1 MAVCAVVIAL
11 AAVYFTLPAFGKLAG
26 KELHFSKIASPQIL
40 PVLILL
46 PFVVGLLAGS
56 YPAFY
61 LSKFNPAMIIKGK
74 LHSSYKGGK
83 LRSSLVVFQFATAV
97 ILIVGTL
104 IIYQQL
110 NYIQNTNL
118 GYKKDQVL
126 IINDSYALGK
136 SVEAYKNE
144 MLNVSGVIS
153 GTISEFLPT
162 PSARNISAFY
172 KEGVSVARSGLTMQ
186 RWKVDYDYLK
196 TMGIKLVQ
204 GRNFS
209 PDFGD
214 NENSIILNE
223 TAVKKMGY
231 TNPINNYIYTWTNQ
245 DKPKKYKII
254 GVVKDFHFESF
265 HQDIGAL
272 CLLYGN
278 SIGHVSF
285 KINSASTANILSEA
299 KSKWKELA
307 QGMPFSYQ
315 FMDESFADMYRSE
328 QNTGI
333 TVLTFSV
340 LSILVACL
348 GLFGLAAF
356 LAEQKT
362 KEIGVRK
369 TLGASVPS
377 IVIMLSKQFLKW
389 VVLANII
396 AWPAAY
402 LLMNNWLQDF
412 AYRINLNVMIF
423 IYSGLIVV
431 AIALITISFQA
442 VKAALANPVESLRYE

>member
-1 MAVCAVVIAL
+1 M
-11 AAVYFTLPAFGKLAG
+11 
-26 KELHFSKIASPQIL
+26 
-40 PVLILL
+40 
-46 PFVVGLLAGS
+46 
-56 YPAFY
+56 
-61 LSKFNPAMIIKGK
+61 
-74 LHSSYKGGK
+74 
-83 LRSSLVVFQFATAV
+83 
-97 ILIVGTL
+97 
-104 IIYQQL
+104 
-110 NYIQNTNL
+110 
-118 GYKKDQVL
+118 
-126 IINDSYALGK
+126 
-136 SVEAYKNE
+136 
-144 MLNVSGVIS
+144 
-153 GTISEFLPT
+153 
-162 PSARNISAFY
+162 
-172 KEGVSVARSGLTMQ
+172 
-186 RWKVDYDYLK
+186 
-196 TMGIKLVQ
+196 
-204 GRNFS
+204 
-209 PDFGD
+209 
-214 NENSIILNE
+214 
-223 TAVKKMGY
+223 
-231 TNPINNYIYTWTNQ
+231 
-245 DKPKKYKII
+245 
-254 GVVKDFHFESF
+254 
-265 HQDIGAL
+265 
-272 CLLYGN
+272 
-278 SIGHVSF
+278 
-285 KINSASTANILSEA
+285 SEA

-423 IYSGLIVV
+423 IYSGFIVV